1 MYTAQTKTAT
11 ITGLS
16 NTGTSV
22 TYTAA
27 NTFVVGDVVHISGI
41 SPSNFNIPDAV
52 ITARNSTTFTVASTE
67 TGTYVSGGI
76 AVYDELK
83 NHLISSPT
91 VKVNTLVLAEWNLN
105 SADNI
110 SAIGNY
116 RHRPSVA
123 SPTEA
128 NFGIPKNEWTVE
140 TSSSA
145 TKYYYGATDVDI
157 VVDAGLEE
165 DDTPFFVAS
174 TDEKVK
180 MLFSLEDCFGKNRP
194 RSGINKLM
202 NFKGRKINFTDKN
215 MALRPRYYAAS
226 RTDSF
231 KYWCSYREENVSN
244 NLVTRGISE
253 AVGSNFYIDDTA
265 PFVVYTEEVPANRV
279 VVKMQTHVGSFEAY
293 SGDPFYGTSNKM
305 VPKDWRIEKLKL
317 DNTWEILIDNLDAD
331 DIDVD
336 GYVEIEYG
344 SDIPQSATSAWTDEQ
359 FVYVS
364 DYANDSDLPVSS
376 ILGYGYL
383 VGASESTEG
392 TWYVWD
398 GSSYEQISA
407 NYSWRLHNETI
418 NRHTPLATDLTNPSY
433 YDDGSGRVYREID
446 FIKGLR
452 IVVSKM
458 NKANATFDLIEL
470 SPRLAVN
477 LSDKTTAFS
486 VTKHASDLGNGGIPV
501 GQLLA
506 GTGQLSLFDYDQAF
520 NTNNVFDYDAN
531 TGSIINKFIAK
542 NLQVKMYEITRSVNS
557 LDYYLPIKTMFVSG
571 FPDYSV
577 VDRTVTLEMRDQ
589 FIMFESLNAPEV
601 FITDTSLSYAI
612 SILLDSVG
620 FSNYIFKRV
629 SGESDP
635 IIPYFYIP
643 PQTSVAQVLQGLAVS
658 TQHMMFFD
666 EYNNFVV
673 MSKNYSM
680 PNEDQRSTDFV
691 LYGSQDYTTSSEL
704 NIKERNTKLA
714 NIMGVSSKVSDIYND
729 GKITYSIK
737 DIQRENTIAQK
748 SEVDKGRSWIYKAA
762 LLWEAPPPDAT
773 KSFNFENTGQ
783 SGYSL
788 AAIPLNTDLTDNL
801 PKHVATAQ
809 TLTATLTLGAKTVTV
824 TSTANLAIGQTLTKT
839 SGTGFFGSNSVQ
851 IVSIDSAT
859 QVTVNLAH
867 VVAGSITFTANSGT
881 FNNVIDLGDAAY
893 WLPRYNGYFYANGE
907 VIKYDAVEYMVQG
920 TGAVWISNV
929 TEYQTYFASLPFNK
943 KIYPTGRI
951 RIYTKVDPNGNLVKH
966 GRGQFGTEIVL
977 HPSGVASHWKNTDY
991 MKGLT
996 MRADLIFD
1004 EKNFSGTTELGA
1016 AGKGAGGSANTDLA
1030 RSSAKVSQTIKN
1042 VLITKTS
1049 TPVPDTNIV
1058 QDSYTTSSVNPS
1070 VQSSA
1075 LILTG
1080 PSKKVLD
1087 KNKIKGKNFITYINK
1102 PLLNKFTHFGTRLR
1116 IVGKPG
1122 SSDFASKTELE
1133 NPEQYYQNNKIPGGA
1148 AGLAFMLDSSTNNGY
1163 YFEIVASPAFDVNDG
1178 DIPVNNIFF
1187 YKIKKNSTNSEAIP
1201 VLLWSGATQVLP
1213 DRGEFAGQS
1222 RVYAEQYQTIFDLA
1236 VEYEVTG
1243 KKSKM
1248 FYLYVNGNV
1257 VKQYEDKDS
1266 LPVKKNIA
1274 LFVRGSTKA
1283 MFENVYAL
1291 SKNYSFNGG
1300 DKVIVKPP
1308 AQSVTVFDDTSI
1320 TSDEALS
1327 KYAISGMIKSTLLSS
1342 IGSSGTKYSIYFDE
1356 FGTIMREC
1364 DYFDIKYDKAYPALY
1379 SKISPTFTDTKG
1391 YFISGFNP
1399 SPYGAEFLVFNCT
1412 DNLLTVGEN
1421 GEYLRIQGVALTDDV
1436 GATLTVDQYYNKK
1449 SDFSN
1454 PSFYGSSLT
1463 TANLYED
1470 YIDVKNSRLTYGIK
1484 AFDLQA
1490 PYIQTHDAA
1499 TEIMGWVISKISKPR
1514 KAVGLNTFG
1523 TSYAQLGDIVEIN
1536 YVDENSIGQV
1546 SLADSRYVVYSM
1558 EYKYSETGP
1567 EHVLYLSEVQ

>member
-11 ITGLS
+11 ITGVS
-16 NTGTSV
+16 STGTAV
-22 TYTAA
+22 TYTAS
-27 NTFVVGDVVHISGI
+27 NTFVIGDIIHISGI
-41 SPSNFNIPDAV
+41 TPSNFNIPDSI
-52 ITARNSTTFTVASTE
+52 ITARTSTNFTVASTQ

-83 NHLISSPT
+83 DHLISSPS
-91 VKVNTLVLAEWNLN
+91 VSVNTLVLAEWNLN

-110 SAIGNY
+110 SVIGNY
-116 RHRPSVA
+116 RYRPSIG

-128 NFGIPKNEWTVE
+128 NFGVIQDNWAVE
-140 TSSSA
+140 TSASA
-145 TKYYYGATDVDI
+145 TKYYYGATDVDVI
-157 VVDAGLEE
+157 IDAGLEE

-202 NFKGRKINFTDKN
+202 NISNRKINFTDKN

-231 KYWCSYREENVSN
+231 KYWCSYREENVSDK
-244 NLVTRGISE
+244 LVTRGISE
-253 AVGSNFYIDDTA
+253 SSSSGSNFYINDTA
-265 PFVVYTEEVPANRV
+265 PFVVYTEEVAANRV

-293 SGDPFYGTSNKM
+293 SGDPFYGTANKM
-305 VPKDWRIEKLKL
+305 VPKDWKIQKLNL
-317 DNTWEILIDNLDAD
+317 DDVWETLVDNLDAT

-383 VGASESTEG
+383 VGASASAAG
-392 TWYVWD
+392 IWYVWD
-398 GSSYEQISA
+398 GDSYEQVSA
-407 NYSWRLHNETI
+407 TYNWRIHDETI
-418 NRHTPLATDLTNPSY
+418 NRHTPFAIDLTNPSY
-433 YDDGSGRVYREID
+433 YVSGSERIYREVD
-446 FIKGLR
+446 FVKGLR

-458 NKANATFDLIEL
+458 NKADATFDLIEL

-477 LSDKTTAFS
+477 LSDKTTGFS

-506 GTGQLSLFDYDQAF
+506 GTGQLSVFDYDQAF
-520 NTNNVFDYDAN
+520 NTNNIFDYNAN

-542 NLQVKMYEITRSVNS
+542 NLQIKMYEITRSVNS

-571 FPDYSV
+571 FPDYSA
-577 VDRTVTLEMRDQ
+577 VDRTLTLEMRDQ

-601 FITDTSLSYAI
+601 FLTDTSLSYAI
-612 SILLDSVG
+612 SILLDAVG

-643 PQTSVAQVLQGLAVS
+643 PQTSIAQVLQGLAVS

-714 NIMGVSSKVSDIYND
+714 NIIGVASKVSDIYND
-729 GKITYSIK
+729 GKITYSVK
-737 DIQRENTIAQK
+737 DIQRENTIGQK
-748 SEVDKGRSWIYKAA
+748 SEVDKGRKWIYKAA

-773 KSFNFENTGQ
+773 KSFNFQNSSQG
-783 SGYSL
+783 GYSL

-801 PKHVATAQ
+801 PKYIPTAQ
-809 TLTATLTLGAKTVTV
+809 ALTATLTLGAKTITV

-839 SGTGFFGSNSVQ
+839 SGTGLFGSNSVQ

-867 VVAGSITFTANSGT
+867 VVAGSISFTANSGT

-907 VIKYDAVEYMVQG
+907 IIKYDAVEYVVQG

-929 TEYQTYFASLPFNK
+929 LEYQEYFASLPFNK

-951 RIYTKVDPNGNLVKH
+951 RIYTKVDPSGNLVKH
-966 GRGQFGTEIVL
+966 GRGQFGTEVVL
-977 HPSGVASHWKNTDY
+977 HPSGLASHWKNTDY
-991 MKGLT
+991 MKGFT
-996 MRADLIFD
+996 MKGELVLDQK
-1004 EKNFSGTTELGA
+1004 EFSGTTELGA
-1016 AGKGAGGSANTDLA
+1016 AGQNGGANTTLA

-1042 VLITKTS
+1042 VLVTKTP
-1049 TPVPDTNIV
+1049 TDEPDGSI
-1058 QDSYTTSSVNPS
+1058 SYDIKSSSVNPS

-1116 IVGKPG
+1116 IIGKPAVNDG
-1122 SSDFASKTELE
+1122 YATPAELE
-1133 NPEQYYQNNKIPGGA
+1133 NPEEYFEKAKIPGGG
-1148 AGLAFMLDSSTNNGY
+1148 AGIAFMLDSSTNNGY
-1163 YFEIVASPAFDVNDG
+1163 YFEVVARGFSNAKDG
-1178 DIPVNNIFF
+1178 NIPVKNVFF
-1187 YKIKKNSTNSEAIP
+1187 YKVKKNSANSEAIP
-1201 VLLWSGATQVLP
+1201 VLLHSETAQVFS
-1213 DRGEFAGQS
+1213 DRGEFTGQS
-1222 RVYAEQYQTIFDLA
+1222 RMYAEQYQSIHDLA
-1236 VEYEVTG
+1236 VEYEITG
-1243 KKSKM
+1243 KKSKK
-1248 FYLYVNGNV
+1248 FFLYLNGNLIATV
-1257 VKQYEDKDS
+1257 EDPDS
-1266 LPVKKNIA
+1266 LPVKKNVA
-1274 LFVRGSTKA
+1274 LFVRGTTKA

-1291 SKNYSFNGG
+1291 SKNYAYDGG
-1300 DKVIVKPP
+1300 DKVVAKPP

-1320 TSDEALS
+1320 TIDDALS
-1327 KYAISGMIKSTLLSS
+1327 KYSISGMIKSTLLSS

-1356 FGTIMREC
+1356 FGTIMREA

-1391 YFISGFNP
+1391 YFVSGFKS

-1412 DNLLTVGEN
+1412 DNILTVGEN

-1436 GATLTVDQYYNKK
+1436 SATLTVDQYYNKK
-1449 SDFSN
+1449 SDFTN
-1454 PSFYGSSLT
+1454 PAFYGSSLT

-1470 YIDVKNSRLTYGIK
+1470 YVDVKNSRLTYGTK

-1490 PYIQTHDAA
+1490 PYIQTHDDA

-1514 KAVGLNTFG
+1514 KAVGLQTFG
-1523 TSYAQLGDIVEIN
+1523 TSYAQLGDIVKIN
-1536 YVDENSIGQV
+1536 YVDENNVGQV
-1546 SLADSRYVVYSM
+1546 SLADSRYVLYSM
-1558 EYKYSETGP
+1558 EYKYGETGP
-1567 EHVLYLSEVQ
+1567 EHTLYLSEVQ